1 MNIFELAAKLAL
13 DSSDYIKGINE
24 AEKATSS
31 SNDKI
36 KDSVKKTTD
45 SYNQGL
51 KTAESSSNNFGQALK
66 KGIVV
71 AAGLTTAALTATTA
85 AAAAVTKTF
94 IKGVKEAADYG
105 DTVDKQSQKVGF
117 SAKAWQ
123 EWDYV
128 LNLAGADMKS
138 ATMGIKTL
146 TNQVDAAKKGNK
158 DAIANFKALGISVK
172 SLKNLSREEIFE
184 KVISQLQKMPESANR
199 AAIANKLL
207 GRSGQELS
215 ALFNMSNEET
225 KKAIQN
231 ANDYNMIM
239 SDQGVKASASYKDS
253 LTTLEGALRGLK
265 NSMMTEFMPGLTSIA
280 EGLSN
285 VFSGRGSDKLKEG
298 VSLFLVELRRV
309 GPDILKIISDVGT
322 SLIKGLGPMLPSV
335 VSTIFSLLTQA
346 ITTVS
351 SMTPQLIP
359 IIIEGIKG
367 AASALMQ
374 ALPVIIDGLTQLLL
388 SLANWL
394 SDGNNVQLMVSGI
407 VQLVTQL
414 VNSFALILP
423 PLIVAIATIVGQL
436 AEALTQPDNV
446 QMLLQAVLTIIGALA
461 VGIVK
466 ALPILVKA
474 VTNVVKNLGELLGRF
489 FEKAVPL
496 VAEGIGNLVNK
507 VKTLG
512 NNIKTSV
519 TKFFSEGLSNL
530 GKFVTDIIN
539 KIKELPGKVVS
550 IGSDI
555 VKGLWN
561 GISNMSKW
569 IGEKIKSFG
578 SGVLKGLKDFFK
590 IKSPSRLFR
599 DEIGKFLALGV
610 GEGFE
615 IAMPKTV
622 SGMVDEAK
630 KATQQIADVIS
641 AGDTQA
647 AFSGSV
653 TKVGTSSAGSLS
665 IGPMT
670 FNLYAA
676 EGQDVREMAKA
687 VAREIQNMIDD
698 KEKVYA

>member
-1 MNIFELAAKLAL
+1 MNVFDLFAKLSL
-13 DSSDYIKGINE
+13 DTTGYTQGLND
-24 AEKATSS
+24 AEKSVDTFEKSTKTSFES
-31 SNDKI
+31 TGKA
-36 KDSVKKTTD
+36 SV
-45 SYNQGL
+45 S
-51 KTAESSSNNFGQALK
+51 FGEKLK
-66 KGIVV
+66 KGLVV
-71 AAGLTTAALTATTA
+71 AATATTAALTATK
-85 AAAAVTKTF
+85 AAAVATTAAF
-94 IKGVKEAADYG
+94 LKGVSSVASYG
-105 DTVDKQSQKVGF
+105 DSVDKQSQKVGF
-117 SAKAWQ
+117 SAKSYQ
-123 EWDYV
+123 EWSYV
-128 LNLAGADMKS
+128 LKLAGSSMES
-138 ATMGIKTL
+138 ATAGIKTM
-146 TNQVDAAKKGNK
+146 TSQVDKAKSGNK
-158 DAIANFKALGISVK
+158 EAIANFKALGISVND
-172 SLKNLSREEIFE
+172 LKNMSREDIFQN
-184 KVISQLQKMPESANR
+184 VVSSLQKMPESANR
-199 AAIANKLL
+199 AALANKVL

-215 ALFNMSNEET
+215 ALFNMSNAET
-225 KKAIQN
+225 EKAIQT
-231 ANDYNMIM
+231 ANDYGMVL
-239 SDQGVKASASYKDS
+239 DDKAVKASANYEDS
-253 LTTLEGALRGLK
+253 LTTLKNTMTGVKNTMLGDFLPGITTVMDGLAKVFAGKGGEKEIEDGLK
-265 NSMMTEFMPGLTSIA
+265 NVISKITEAAPKFFKLA
-280 EGLSN
+280 ET
-285 VFSGRGSDKLKEG
+285 
-298 VSLFLVELRRV
+298 
-309 GPDILKIISDVGT
+309 IIN
-322 SLIKGLGPMLPSV
+322 SLIKGFGPMLPELVTS
-335 VSTIFSLLTQA
+335 IFSILVQA

-351 SMTPQLIP
+351 SMIPQIMP
-359 IIIEGIKG
+359 AIIEGIKG

-474 VTNVVKNLGELLGRF
+474 VTNVVKNLGELLSRF

-496 VAEGIGNLVNK
+496 VAEGIGNLVNN

-569 IGEKIKSFG
+569 IGEKIKGFG
-578 SGVLKGLKDFFK
+578 KGVLDGLKSFFK

-653 TKVGTSSAGSLS
+653 TQVGTSSAGSLS